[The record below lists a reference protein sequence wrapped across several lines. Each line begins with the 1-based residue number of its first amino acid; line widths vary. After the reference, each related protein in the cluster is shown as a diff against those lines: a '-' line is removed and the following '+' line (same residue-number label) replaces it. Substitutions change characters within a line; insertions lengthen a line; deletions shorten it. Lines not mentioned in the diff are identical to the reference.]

1 MSDSITT
8 LPEATTNGGR
18 VRDTRRDN
26 GCRSIFLEPLTTKGK
41 AMELIIRV
49 IIDMIRDLLRDK

>member
-1 MSDSITT
+1 MVGFAIRA
-8 LPEATTNGGR
+8 ATT
-18 VRDTRRDN
+18 VVAAF
-26 GCRSIFLEPLTTKGK
+26 SKPLATKGK